1 MSSAAQFSNFVNRP
15 SNRIYAMNGKS
26 VEVDNTGAEGRLVLA
41 GVYRFQLIIVG
52 NSETCSKMHCIMLQP
67 SSSHIQ

>member
-1 MSSAAQFSNFVNRP
+1 
-15 SNRIYAMNGKS
+15 MNGKS